1 MTNAKTV
8 VRDFYESYN
17 GRDLD
22 STWERYIAAN
32 LVNHAMG
39 GAYQRAEW
47 LAMDKTL
54 FPAFAD
60 LHVEVLDQVG
70 EGDKVATRY
79 VMHGTQTGE
88 FFGIPA
94 SGNKASLTGTSFDR
108 VSDGKIAEHWAY
120 VDLGSFMQ
128 QLSGQ
133 PNG

>member
-1 MTNAKTV
+1 MTDAKQV

-17 GRDLD
+17 DRDLD
-22 STWERYIAAN
+22 TTWERYIAAD
-32 LVNHAMG
+32 LVNRAMG

-54 FPAFAD
+54 FVGFAD

-108 VSDGKIAEHWAY
+108 ITNGKIAEHWADI
-120 VDLGSFMQ
+120 DLGSFMQ
-128 QLSGQ
+128 QLSAK
-133 PNG
+133 PDS

>member
-1 MTNAKTV
+1 MTEAKQV
-8 VRDFYESYN
+8 VRDFYKSYN
-17 GRDLD
+17 DRDLD
-22 STWERYIAAN
+22 TTWERYIAAD

-54 FPAFAD
+54 FVGFAD
-60 LHVEVLDQVG
+60 LYVEVLDQVG

-108 VSDGKIAEHWAY
+108 ITNGKIAEHWADI
-120 VDLGSFMQ
+120 DLGSFMQ
-128 QLSGQ
+128 QLSGK
-133 PNG
+133 PDS

>member
-1 MTNAKTV
+1 MTDAKTV

-39 GAYQRAEW
+39 GAYQRSEW

-60 LHVEVLDQVG
+60 LHVEVLDQVS
-70 EGDKVATRY
+70 EGDKAATRC

-88 FFGIPA
+88 FFGIPPR
-94 SGNKASLTGTSFDR
+94 GNTAYLTGTSVDR
-108 VSDGKIAEHWAY
+108 VANGLIVEHWGEI
-120 VDLGSFMQ
+120 DLSAFLQ
-128 QLSGQ
+128 QLSAD
-133 PNG
+133 PA

>member
-1 MTNAKTV
+1 MTDAKTV
-8 VRDFYESYN
+8 VRNFYESYN
-17 GRDLD
+17 DRDLD
-22 STWERYIAAN
+22 TTWQRYIAAD

-60 LHVEVLDQVG
+60 LHVQVLDQIS

-79 VMHGTQTGE
+79 VMQGTQTAE

-94 SGNKASLTGTSFDR
+94 SGNAASLAGTSFDR
-108 VSDGKIAEHWAY
+108 IVDGKIAEHWADI
-120 VDLGSFMQ
+120 DLGSFMQ
-128 QLSGQ
+128 QLSRTPTG
-133 PNG
+133 